1 MAVSSGFSHQAMRV
15 HVQDRVVVHE
25 PSRATIAM
33 GAPAMSGRSTAH
45 VAILMA
51 VYNGEK
57 WLPNQ
62 IESIENQTHTNWFLH
77 ASDDG
82 LHEETT
88 DVLLGSQKWLEHKF
102 GSKRMSLVQG
112 PRSGFALNF
121 LSLVCDPAIDG
132 EYFAFCDQ
140 DDVWDANKLERALA
154 WLETVDPEVPALY
167 CGRTRLIDAHGLWW
181 GDSPLF
187 AKAPGFRNALVQSI
201 AGGNTMVFNAAAR
214 RLLQSAGAVG
224 VVTHDWWVYLA
235 VSACGGVVKYDPAPT
250 LSYRQH
256 EHNIVGQ
263 NTSWTAR
270 IKRIVMLFRGD
281 FRNWTDRN
289 LVALERLG
297 SLITPEARADL
308 DRFKAAR
315 TSSFPARLA
324 LYRRCRLYRQ
334 TFFGTLGLIVAGW
347 LNKL

>member
-1 MAVSSGFSHQAMRV
+1 
-15 HVQDRVVVHE
+15 
-25 PSRATIAM
+25 
-33 GAPAMSGRSTAH
+33 
-45 VAILMA
+45 
-51 VYNGEK
+51 
-57 WLPNQ
+57 
-62 IESIENQTHTNWFLH
+62 
-77 ASDDG
+77 
-82 LHEETT
+82 
-88 DVLLGSQKWLEHKF
+88 
-102 GSKRMSLVQG
+102 
-112 PRSGFALNF
+112 
-121 LSLVCDPAIDG
+121 
-132 EYFAFCDQ
+132 
-140 DDVWDANKLERALA
+140 
-154 WLETVDPEVPALY
+154 
-167 CGRTRLIDAHGLWW
+167 
-181 GDSPLF
+181 
-187 AKAPGFRNALVQSI
+187 
-201 AGGNTMVFNAAAR
+201 MVFNAAAR